1 MSEFAVQP
9 DELRRS
15 AGDFDQAGKDI
26 AEVIKKLDDST
37 GELEKKWEGA
47 SRQVFFK
54 QYKQMRGY
62 IEAISSLMANI
73 STEMKAMADRYEEA
87 DR

>member
-1 MSEFAVQP
+1 
-9 DELRRS
+9 
-15 AGDFDQAGKDI
+15 
-26 AEVIKKLDDST
+26 
-37 GELEKKWEGA
+37 
-47 SRQVFFK
+47 
-54 QYKQMRGY
+54 MRGY